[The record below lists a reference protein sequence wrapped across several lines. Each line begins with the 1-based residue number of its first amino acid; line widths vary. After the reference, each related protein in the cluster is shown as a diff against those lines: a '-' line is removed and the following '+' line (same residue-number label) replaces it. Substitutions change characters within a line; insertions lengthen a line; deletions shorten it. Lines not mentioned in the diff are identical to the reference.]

1 MQICNHPALS
11 YWPVYE
17 YDRAALVHN
26 CGKFRMLDRL
36 LVKLHAGGHR
46 VLLFSTMTKLLDLLE
61 EYLKWRQIEP
71 DGQRMGYLRI
81 DGSTSLEDRSAAIA
95 LNFQH
100 ALIHSQH
107 VWVMDVAGEWHCWPC
122 QWAHVSC
129 PSITVCTSVGE
140 RFCVVDGVGRYAASF
155 REQYPCKKFA

>member
-1 MQICNHPALS
+1 MRRWLEPAPRSGIKVASVTVSPILHACHAQICNHPALS

-36 LVKLHAGGHR
+36 LVKLHASGHR

-61 EYLKWRQIEP
+61 EYLKWRQIGP

-81 DGSTSLEDRSAAIA
+81 DGSTSLEDRSAATA
-95 LNFQH
+95 LIFQH
-100 ALIHSQH
+100 MSQASLSQSALP
-107 VWVMDVAGEWHCWPC
+107 WVRST
-122 QWAHVSC
+122 VSLM
-129 PSITVCTSVGE
+129 G
-140 RFCVVDGVGRYAASF
+140 
-155 REQYPCKKFA
+155 